1 MSSVGCSKRQPNPRT
16 TRDHVCILG
25 TGVGS
30 GVGIAGRLQLVSHQS
45 KARMPRQGTKNDSG
59 GHMAQKSTVQKS
71 TVQKSTV
78 PPSLSPGEAMHGKES
93 KNEVKGH
100 PTPHVATAS
109 LQGPARGT
117 QATGLVPAA
126 NNGETGVSGQLCPQE
141 PQSLYPPDSGCIV
154 IRNCICPA
162 PVGLARWHV
171 RGLEALFDALA
182 SL

>member
-1 MSSVGCSKRQPNPRT
+1 MSSVGYSKCQQNPRT
-16 TRDHVCILG
+16 TRDRVCILG

-45 KARMPRQGTKNDSG
+45 KARMPRQGTKNHSG
-59 GHMAQKSTVQKS
+59 GHMAQKS

-109 LQGPARGT
+109 LRGPARGT
-117 QATGLVPAA
+117 QATGPVPAA
-126 NNGETGVSGQLCPQE
+126 NNGETGVLGQLCPQE
-141 PQSLYPPDSGCIV
+141 PQSLYPPHSGCII